1 MNADGIKRSV
11 NRFFDGFVRPEFS
24 FAGRSWLF
32 FQVCG
37 GAGVVAAIVLML
49 TLAVFSGLSVTLMG
63 ALIVADL
70 IACLA
75 LTMITKIILGEERLT
90 YCHHEISLIV
100 VTVLIVWLV
109 GQPVLSY
116 LDVSILGLGIGL
128 ACGRVGCLMAG
139 CCHGTPARCGV
150 HYGQA
155 HVAAGFSPYYGGA
168 RFIPIQI
175 IEAIWVAAIVF
186 GGSWMVLS
194 GYPAGVALSLYICA
208 YGAGRFFFEFLRAD
222 TDRAYF
228 KGFSES
234 QWISLLLMVLV
245 VTGEFAGVLP
255 FQWWSVAVTVLVSTV
270 MFVVAIRRHLQRRL
284 DYRLLLPRHME
295 ELAHALDA
303 TSNHAGQNGGGSR
316 VRASGVPIDCTSLG
330 VQISAG
336 RIKVAGKHLYH
347 YAVSNKTANMTE
359 DSARVVARLILQLR
373 HPVGT
378 SDLIAGNRGVFHL
391 LVSAP

>member
-1 MNADGIKRSV
+1 MNADWIKRSV
-11 NRFFDGFVRPEFS
+11 NGLFDGFVRPEFS

-37 GAGVVAAIVLML
+37 GAGVAFAIVLML

-90 YCHHEISLIV
+90 YCHHEISLIL

-109 GQPVLSY
+109 GQPILSY

-150 HYGQA
+150 RYGSA
-155 HVAAGFSPYYGGA
+155 HVAAGFSPYYSGA
-168 RFIPIQI
+168 RFVPIQI
-175 IEAIWVAAIVF
+175 VEAMWVAAIVF
-186 GGSWMVLS
+186 AGSWMVLR
-194 GYPAGVALSLYICA
+194 GFPAGMALSLYICA
-208 YGAGRFFFEFLRAD
+208 YGAGRFFFEFVRAD

-255 FQWWSVAVTVLVSTV
+255 FQWWTVAATALVSIV
-270 MFVVAIRRHLQRRL
+270 MLVVALRRRSS

-303 TSNHAGQNGGGSR
+303 TSNHAGRNGGGSR